1 MVRAADSV
9 SGFAETFDVET
20 GCVIVW
26 HPAKKR
32 ADATKPIRVEIFILL
47 SFFFFNPYF

>member
-1 MVRAADSV
+1 MY
-9 SGFAETFDVET
+9 GFAETFDVET
-20 GCVIVW
+20 GCVVVW

-47 SFFFFNPYF
+47 SFFFLDPYF